1 MSRFLFPRQ
10 FFYVSMVKNC
20 GSLARDWYGDLLKIG
35 DFQLTDTDFKQKNQ
49 RRKSTLPFLNRGPTI
64 REIFWGCRFF
74 FFGG

>member
-35 DFQLTDTDFKQKNQ
+35 DFQLTDTDFKQK
-49 RRKSTLPFLNRGPTI
+49 KSKKKINTALSEPGSNDS
-64 REIFWGCRFF
+64 
-74 FFGG
+74 